1 MTDIPQ
7 EWVENAAEAL
17 HQRCL
22 DRWRGRKA
30 ATTAK
35 HRVEAHN
42 EPARM
47 ALAAVYDVICNRV
60 RRVVHEEIV
69 AMPVPDFEY
78 EMQDVAYRQA
88 KAEAAARVIAALVT
102 ETELAQEEAVEL
114 PPRVCSIPAWK
125 DQRRDTT

>member
-22 DRWRGRKA
+22 DQWHDRKA
-30 ATTAK
+30 ATAK
-35 HRVEAHN
+35 HSVDAHN

-47 ALAAVYDVICNRV
+47 ALAAVYDDICKWV

-78 EMQDVAYRQA
+78 QMQDAAYRRA
-88 KAEAAARVIAALVT
+88 KAETAARIIVTLVT
-102 ETELAQEEAVEL
+102 ETELGQEEAVEL
-114 PPRVCSIPAWK
+114 PPRACSIPWLEEQEK
-125 DQRRDTT
+125 